1 MVKDEIELQGNDD
14 YEVVP
19 LTPLRRLEKRIEMME
34 TTKSTQNLERFVD
47 KILDMT
53 EMNQKIVDEMVKSN
67 QALREDVGV
76 LIGKMDNLNNNMND
90 FVSIIKSAGEQD
102 MESTSKTAV
111 TEAITP
117 LIDKMTEI
125 TKGTQEGNEALAETL
140 ENIDKRLKRMQ
151 SAPTN
156 AKPVSSILA
165 RRGMMGSQTQS
176 NSPPQQFNTR
186 Q

>member
-1 MVKDEIELQGNDD
+1 MVNKDEIELQGNED

-67 QALREDVGV
+67 QSLREDVGV
-76 LIGKMDNLNNNMND
+76 LIGKMDSLNDNMNE
-90 FVSIIKSAGEQD
+90 FVSLIKSAGEHD
-102 MESTSKTAV
+102 TEATSKAAV
-111 TEAITP
+111 TDAITP
-117 LIDKMTEI
+117 VVDKMAEI
-125 TKGTQEGNEALAETL
+125 MKNSQDGNDALAETL

-151 SAPTN
+151 TTPTT
-156 AKPVSSILA
+156 AKPVSNILA
-165 RRGMMGSQTQS
+165 RRGMMNTQT
-176 NSPPQQFNTR
+176 NSPPPQFNTK
-186 Q
+186 

>member
-1 MVKDEIELQGNDD
+1 MVRDEIELQGNDD

-76 LIGKMDNLNNNMND
+76 LIGKMDNLNNNMNE

-151 SAPTN
+151 TPPT

-165 RRGMMGSQTQS
+165 RRGMMGAQQQS
-176 NSPPQQFNTR
+176 NSPPPQFRQQR
-186 Q
+186 